1 MHTAVDMHEDLV
13 CVVKGVHSAQPCRVA
28 GCPVNVEHE
37 VESGEYKTHAIVID
51 EPARAQVCFVRR
63 EMILG
68 CNCLERECECQSPQ
82 AGERIQRHINSNSGT
97 GAGMAFAFAPF
108 FASVGHG
115 HISPGHPVF

>member
-1 MHTAVDMHEDLV
+1 MHRAVDMHDDLV
-13 CVVKGVHSAQPCRVA
+13 CMVKGVHSAQPCRVA

-37 VESGEYKTHAIVID
+37 VESGEYKTHVIVID

-82 AGERIQRHINSNSGT
+82 AGERIHRCDVTKMMSHGPGFVGDT
-97 GAGMAFAFAPF
+97 
-108 FASVGHG
+108 SV
-115 HISPGHPVF
+115 SLSL